1 MRLLLAVAV
10 GGLAVLRIAN
20 GGTPVDHGVWP
31 DKRRRKFAAVDADIR
46 AAVEASHLRAL
57 PPDALDELML
67 GSVRRRISAGS
78 VTHREA
84 GSAPYLELL
93 MSGVVRAFVTA
104 PDGRALTVRYCHRGA
119 LIGVYTLFARPL
131 VTSGSTQAL
140 VESELVQ
147 MSPAVAR
154 RLAGTDVR
162 IARALL
168 TELSERV
175 KSFITEIPGGA
186 FTTVR
191 QRVARHLLDL
201 ASPGMSAHGELHV
214 LVSQRE
220 LADAVGTVRE
230 VVVRVLREFRAE
242 ELIRTERDRIV
253 IVDPVH
259 LSREQG

>member
-1 MRLLLAVAV
+1 MSCPDAVD
-10 GGLAVLRIAN
+10 R
-20 GGTPVDHGVWP
+20 GVWS
-31 DKRRRKFAAVDADIR
+31 DKQRRKFAAVDADIR
-46 AAVEASHLRAL
+46 AAVEVSHLREL
-57 PPDALDELML
+57 PADALNELL
-67 GSVRRRISAGS
+67 AGSVRTRISAGW

-84 GSAPYLELL
+84 GSAPYFELL

-104 PDGRALTVRYCHRGA
+104 PDGRALTVRYCHSGA

-140 VESELVQ
+140 VESEVVQ

-154 RLAGTDVR
+154 RLAGTDIRV
-162 IARALL
+162 ARVLL
-168 TELSERV
+168 TELGERV
-175 KSFITEIPGGA
+175 QTFITEISGGA

-201 ASPGMSAHGELHV
+201 ASPSVSARGELHV

-253 IVDPVH
+253 LVDPVQ

>member
-1 MRLLLAVAV
+1 
-10 GGLAVLRIAN
+10 
-20 GGTPVDHGVWP
+20 
-31 DKRRRKFAAVDADIR
+31 
-46 AAVEASHLRAL
+46 
-57 PPDALDELML
+57 
-67 GSVRRRISAGS
+67 
-78 VTHREA
+78 
-84 GSAPYLELL
+84 
-93 MSGVVRAFVTA
+93 
-104 PDGRALTVRYCHRGA
+104 
-119 LIGVYTLFARPL
+119 
-131 VTSGSTQAL
+131 
-140 VESELVQ
+140 

-259 LSREQG
+259 LSHEQG

>member
-1 MRLLLAVAV
+1 M
-10 GGLAVLRIAN
+10 
-20 GGTPVDHGVWP
+20 
-31 DKRRRKFAAVDADIR
+31 DADIR
-46 AAVEASHLRAL
+46 AAVLASHLCAL
-57 PPDALDELML
+57 PPDALDQLL
-67 GSVRRRISAGS
+67 VGSVTTRIAAGS

-84 GSAPYLELL
+84 DSAPYFELL
-93 MSGVVRAFVTA
+93 VSGVVRVFVTA
-104 PDGRALTVRYCHRGA
+104 PDGRTLTVRYCRPGA
-119 LIGVYTLFARPL
+119 LIGVFTLFARP
-131 VTSGSTQAL
+131 VAPPGNIQAL
-140 VESELVQ
+140 VESGLVR

-175 KSFITEIPGGA
+175 QGFSSEISGSA
-186 FTTVR
+186 FATVR

-201 ASPGMSAHGELHV
+201 ASQGMSAGGELHV

-242 ELIRTERDRIV
+242 GLIRTQRDRIV
-253 IVDPVH
+253 IVNLVQ
-259 LSREQG
+259 LTREQGWNKSP

>member
-1 MRLLLAVAV
+1 
-10 GGLAVLRIAN
+10 
-20 GGTPVDHGVWP
+20 
-31 DKRRRKFAAVDADIR
+31 VDADIR
-46 AAVEASHLRAL
+46 AAIEASHLRML
-57 PPDALDELML
+57 PPGALDELMV
-67 GSVRRRISAGS
+67 GSVRTRTAAGS

-84 GSAPYLELL
+84 DSAPYFELL
-93 MSGVVRAFVTA
+93 VTGVVRVFVTA
-104 PDGRALTVRYCHRGA
+104 PDGRALTVRYCRPGA
-119 LIGVYTLFARPL
+119 LIGVFTLFVRTLAPA
-131 VTSGSTQAL
+131 GNTQAL
-140 VESELVQ
+140 VESELVR

-162 IARALL
+162 IAGALL

-175 KSFITEIPGGA
+175 QSFVAEISGGA

-201 ASPGMSAHGELHV
+201 ASQGMSAGGELQV

-253 IVDPVH
+253 IVDPVQ
-259 LSREQG
+259 LAREQGWNQSP

>member
-1 MRLLLAVAV
+1 
-10 GGLAVLRIAN
+10 
-20 GGTPVDHGVWP
+20 
-31 DKRRRKFAAVDADIR
+31 
-46 AAVEASHLRAL
+46 
-57 PPDALDELML
+57 
-67 GSVRRRISAGS
+67 
-78 VTHREA
+78 
-84 GSAPYLELL
+84 
-93 MSGVVRAFVTA
+93 
-104 PDGRALTVRYCHRGA
+104 
-119 LIGVYTLFARPL
+119 
-131 VTSGSTQAL
+131 
-140 VESELVQ
+140 

-220 LADAVGTVRE
+220 LADAVGTVR
-230 VVVRVLREFRAE
+230 VLREFRAE